1 MHYLFKENNQCK
13 LSSDDRSEQN
23 PACARTTPPP
33 IINLYFKGLF
43 QRNMSVLFV
52 HRVAV
57 LDIKYDST
65 SVNFILLNLMAIA
78 NCHMTMV
85 LNAMLLHTI
94 LKDSKRGWLWA
105 NILQAMTR

>member
-13 LSSDDRSEQN
+13 LSSDRSRFQRSFVL
-23 PACARTTPPP
+23 PTP

-43 QRNMSVLFV
+43 QRNMSALFV
-52 HRVAV
+52 HRVAD

-65 SVNFILLNLMAIA
+65 SVNINILNLKAIA
-78 NCHMTMV
+78 NCHMIMI

-94 LKDSKRGWLWA
+94 LKDSVNKGGSG
-105 NILQAMTR
+105 QTYCTQ